1 MLHKFRIAYSH
12 LVGYTD
18 YKWHNHTGDEEVV
31 RLTLWTT
38 YSKSN
43 WVRNERVVGEVKA
56 AGGLGGEEKSRMTN
70 NNHSAGIVEGFRAT
84 FPGSGSS
91 YLPIHLLQAA

>member
-1 MLHKFRIAYSH
+1 MER
-12 LVGYTD
+12 
-18 YKWHNHTGDEEVV
+18 
-31 RLTLWTT
+31 
-38 YSKSN
+38 
-43 WVRNERVVGEVKA
+43 ERVVAVWKGE
-56 AGGLGGEEKSRMTN
+56 GGRKSRMTN